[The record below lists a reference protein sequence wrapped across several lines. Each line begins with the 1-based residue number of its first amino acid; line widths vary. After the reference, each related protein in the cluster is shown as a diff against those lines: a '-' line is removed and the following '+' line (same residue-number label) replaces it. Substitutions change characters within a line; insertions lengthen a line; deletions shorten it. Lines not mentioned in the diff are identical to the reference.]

1 MRSLIFIL
9 TCFVSLVSFSQETE
23 TKEEFLPINLEGKEA
38 FLSTQTGEYVFLE
51 HAKTDATK
59 LETTNNGVIYTDIKR
74 HTVAK
79 KETISKI
86 AKQYDLSKDEVMR
99 QNKLSNSKLS
109 IGQELKIIKKVVVK
123 SSSPVISQ
131 EEGTIIARLSPGQT
145 PTGLDT
151 ARTNSA
157 PFESPSPV
165 AVVNE
170 EIETQDITE
179 TETETETQ
187 NIEAV
192 EEVAE
197 EALEEV
203 KETVA
208 EVEERIE
215 EYIEEEVK
223 ESATTN
229 VDSVY
234 IVKKGDNLYSIAKR
248 HDIKLDALKKMNGLE
263 SNNLSIGQKLKLK

>member
-9 TCFVSLVSFSQETE
+9 MAFVSFATFSQETE
-23 TKEEFLPINLEGKEA
+23 VAEEFLPINLEGKEA
-38 FLSTQTGEYVFLE
+38 YLSTKTGEYIFLE

-59 LETTNNGVIYTDIKR
+59 LETTNNGVIYTDIKV

-86 AKQYDLSKDEVMR
+86 AKQYGLSKDEIIR
-99 QNKLSNSKLS
+99 QNKLSTNKLN

-145 PTGLDT
+145 PTGLDATRANSTPT
-151 ARTNSA
+151 AST
-157 PFESPSPV
+157 SPV
-165 AVVNE
+165 AIVNE
-170 EIETQDITE
+170 VVE
-179 TETETETQ
+179 TEAVEEK
-187 NIEAV
+187 EAV
-192 EEVAE
+192 EEV
-197 EALEEV
+197 LEE
-203 KETVA
+203 
-208 EVEERIE
+208 IE
-215 EYIEEEVK
+215 EEIEEEVK
-223 ESATTN
+223 ESTTTN
-229 VDSVY
+229 VDSFY

-248 HDIKLDALKKMNGLE
+248 HDIKLDALKKLNGLE

>member
-9 TCFVSLVSFSQETE
+9 MAFVSFATFSQETE
-23 TKEEFLPINLEGKEA
+23 VAEEFLPINLEGKEA
-38 FLSTQTGEYVFLE
+38 YLSTKTGEYIFLE

-59 LETTNNGVIYTDIKR
+59 LETTSNGVIYTDIKV

-79 KETISKI
+79 KETIFKI
-86 AKQYDLSKDEVMR
+86 AKQYDLSKDEVLK
-99 QNKLSNSKLS
+99 QNKLSSPKLS

-145 PTGLDT
+145 PTGLDATRANSIPT
-151 ARTNSA
+151 AST
-157 PFESPSPV
+157 SPV

-170 EIETQDITE
+170 VVE
-179 TETETETQ
+179 TETVEEK
-187 NIEAV
+187 EAV
-192 EEVAE
+192 EEG
-197 EALEEV
+197 
-203 KETVA
+203 
-208 EVEERIE
+208 IE
-215 EYIEEEVK
+215 EIEEEILEDSKEEVK
-223 ESATTN
+223 ESITTN
-229 VDSVY
+229 IDSFY

-248 HDIKLDALKKMNGLE
+248 HDIKLDALKKLNGLE